1 MALALTHQNMLK
13 NDLGSLKFDVDKLD
27 IAKLKSAPLDLSNL
41 SNVVKDDV
49 VKKIVYHELLKKANA
64 IQTIYTGGS
73 TKKLNIVKIFQ
84 VQPASII

>member
-1 MALALTHQNMLK
+1 MHQNMLK

-27 IAKLKSAPLDLSNL
+27 IAKLKTDPLHLSNL

-49 VKKIVYHELLKKANA
+49 VKKIVYHELVKKANS

-73 TKKLNIVKIFQ
+73 TKKLNTVKIFQ
-84 VQPASII
+84 IQPSSII